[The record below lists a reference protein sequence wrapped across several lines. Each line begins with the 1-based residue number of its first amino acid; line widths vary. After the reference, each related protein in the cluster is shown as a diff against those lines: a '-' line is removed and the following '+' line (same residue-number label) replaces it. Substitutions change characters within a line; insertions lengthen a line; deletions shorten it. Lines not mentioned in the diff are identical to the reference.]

1 MKGDDSGL
9 LLALRAEQR
18 ASGRADHH
26 PPPFLGPFLVALA
39 WPGATIKRGMPAP
52 LRRMAEHPAIGSCI
66 DVVQQPVLAA
76 ILFVG
81 SPCS

>member
-1 MKGDDSGL
+1 
-9 LLALRAEQR
+9 
-18 ASGRADHH
+18 
-26 PPPFLGPFLVALA
+26 
-39 WPGATIKRGMPAP
+39 
-52 LRRMAEHPAIGSCI
+52 MAEHPAIGSCI